1 MIKIDLSRHHD
12 AQPPIR
18 FSVSPLFEIAASL
31 HVLTQALPTIQHYQ
45 WVKKT
50 LEILKRE
57 GLYAEWLYFAP
68 LFFHAIPSLFAVQH
82 TETLR
87 TEEEQLN
94 YLTELSTEQFV
105 QSCREL
111 LHMSIRNRVL
121 PHHSTALRN
130 DLLREPELLKSRF
143 NLFLAA
149 YTHYIFRKTWDE
161 LQPVVAREQAHFE
174 RLHSPQDVCQFL
186 QPMLPY
192 PLAYNTSQLLIGL
205 PDGEDAKPGMV
216 VRLALHPSWFFA
228 HAPVCRPVGDTLHIS
243 YSLLPR

>member
-1 MIKIDLSRHHD
+1 MIKIDLSRQHG

-31 HVLTQALPTIQHYQ
+31 HILTQALPTIPHYQ

-50 LEILKRE
+50 QAILKRE
-57 GLYAEWLYFAP
+57 GLYDEWSYFAP

-94 YLTELSTEQFV
+94 YLAELSTEQFV

-111 LHMSIRNRVL
+111 LHLSRSRML
-121 PHHSTALRN
+121 PHHYTALQN
-130 DLLREPELLKSRF
+130 DLLREPELLQSRF
-143 NLFLAA
+143 NLFLTA

-161 LQPVVAREQAHFE
+161 LQPIVAREQARFE
-174 RLHSPQDVCQFL
+174 RLHSPHDVCQFL

-192 PLAYNTSQLLIGL
+192 PLTYNTSQLLIGL
-205 PDGEDAKPGMV
+205 PDEEDANPEVV
-216 VRLALHPSWFFA
+216 VRLALHPSWFFP
-228 HAPVCRPVGDTLHIS
+228 HTPVCRPVGNTLHIS
-243 YSLLPR
+243 YSLLSR